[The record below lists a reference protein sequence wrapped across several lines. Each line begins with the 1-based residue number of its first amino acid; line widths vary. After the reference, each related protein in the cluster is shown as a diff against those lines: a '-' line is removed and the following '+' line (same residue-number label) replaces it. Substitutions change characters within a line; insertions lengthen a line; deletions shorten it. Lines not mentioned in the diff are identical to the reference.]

1 MPTRQRANSRKIW
14 LDSLGLNL
22 ALRAIQVAS
31 ATPNVPKQGNTT
43 LDRRA
48 LFDAPVLDMDTAAS
62 LEEIFDQVRSELEL
76 VISLGDTS
84 ASRRGQS
91 FNGSEIFPSE
101 IHSHKHALSALTAN
115 VNKRI
120 AAAHTVTSSH
130 VSVVLVVG
138 EFCWPP

>member
-76 VISLGDTS
+76 VISLGIPQHLAEVRVSTALKYSHPKFIATS
-84 ASRRGQS
+84 M
-91 FNGSEIFPSE
+91 
-101 IHSHKHALSALTAN
+101 LSQ
-115 VNKRI
+115 R
-120 AAAHTVTSSH
+120 
-130 VSVVLVVG
+130 
-138 EFCWPP
+138 